1 MGAGPGVA
9 PGDSLGMNQMR
20 RPFSTPASRHRP
32 EHQQEAEQHDQDGG
46 RPGTV
51 SAAGTVDFEVL
62 LAAWPPPKLPD
73 WKLGAPLDLGGLGGG
88 VDAHQVKRD
97 RVVGFLFPG
106 RPVEVPRAAPHPD
119 RLVGLLRDRAGHAGL
134 EQESEQKLGVRDVA
148 QARVA
153 PLRVGLVVGHIS
165 VVRDRLRGLS
175 WGNRPH
181 FGADQPRRSAPA
193 PRR

>member
-62 LAAWPPPKLPD
+62 LAAWHPPKLPS
-73 WKLGAPLDLGGLGGG
+73 WKLGAQLDLGGLGGG

-106 RPVEVPRAAPHPD
+106 RPVEVEGEA
-119 RLVGLLRDRAGHAGL
+119 VGL
-134 EQESEQKLGVRDVA
+134 
-148 QARVA
+148 
-153 PLRVGLVVGHIS
+153 
-165 VVRDRLRGLS
+165 
-175 WGNRPH
+175 
-181 FGADQPRRSAPA
+181 
-193 PRR
+193 